1 MKDDMDELKELLC
14 GRRLLFNT
22 GRVVITRNALDK
34 VPPLDVQNGIRRHT
48 QGDWGDLV
56 EEDRLSNE
64 RALVDDGQL
73 LSVYQA
79 TTGQKFWII
88 TEWDR
93 SATTIL
99 LPEDY

>member
-1 MKDDMDELKELLC
+1 MDELKERLC
-14 GRRLLFNT
+14 GRRLLFSL

-48 QGDWGDLV
+48 RGDWGDLV
-56 EEDRLSNE
+56 DEDRLSNE

-79 TTGQKFWII
+79 TTGQRFWII

>member
-1 MKDDMDELKELLC
+1 MDEPKELLC
-14 GRRLLFNT
+14 GRRLLFNL
-22 GRVVITRNALDK
+22 GRVVISRNALDK
-34 VPPLDVQNGIRRHT
+34 IPPLDVQHGLGRHAL
-48 QGDWGDLV
+48 GDWGDLV

-64 RALVDDGQL
+64 RALVNDGQL
-73 LSVYQA
+73 LSVYRA
-79 TTGQKFWII
+79 TTGQRFWII

>member
-1 MKDDMDELKELLC
+1 MDELREQLC
-14 GRRLLFNT
+14 GRRLLFNL
-22 GRVVITRNALDK
+22 GRVVITRNVLDK
-34 VPPLDVQNGIRRHT
+34 VPPLDVQNGLGRHA

-64 RALVDDGQL
+64 RALVNDGQL
-73 LSVYQA
+73 LSVYRA
-79 TTGQKFWII
+79 TTGQRFWII

>member
-1 MKDDMDELKELLC
+1 MDELKEVLC

-34 VPPLDVQNGIRRHT
+34 VPPMDVQNGFVRHT

-64 RALVDDGQL
+64 QALVDDGQL
-73 LSVYQA
+73 VSDYQA
-79 TTGQKFWII
+79 TTGQRFWII
-88 TEWDR
+88 TAWDR
-93 SATTIL
+93 SVTIIL
-99 LPEDY
+99 LPEDC